1 MLANSCWMGR
11 ERENEG
17 ARAGL
22 APSSFFL
29 NFVFCID
36 MVTHL
41 NETRIKTNI
50 CRVSI
55 KDLLDDLFV
64 KPNNRPSVVECP
76 APGIEKC

>member
-1 MLANSCWMGR
+1 MLDGQG

-22 APSSFFL
+22 VLLHPFFL

-76 APGIEKC
+76 APGI